1 MYDIYKNRCNRK
13 INSLNTKNRKK
24 LDYKKLRLSDDYQY
38 SSEEEQKEKQDEE
51 QEEKTITDANVFNE
65 QINKEEKN
73 INNELFKKH
82 FKFQNPSAMLKFL
95 NNLNN
100 IEKSNKLV
108 DVNVGGLKD
117 LKKEI

>member
-1 MYDIYKNRCNRK
+1 MIISTRLKKNKKR
-13 INSLNTKNRKK
+13 NTKKNKK
-24 LDYKKLRLSDDYQY
+24 K
-38 SSEEEQKEKQDEE
+38 KQDEE

-95 NNLNN
+95 NDLNN

>member
-38 SSEEEQKEKQDEE
+38 SSEEEQKEKHEEEQKEKQDEE
-51 QEEKTITDANVFNE
+51 QEEKIIADANVFNE

-82 FKFQNPSAMLKFL
+82 FKFQTPSAMLKFL
-95 NNLNN
+95 N
-100 IEKSNKLV
+100 
-108 DVNVGGLKD
+108 D
-117 LKKEI
+117 LKQYREKQ